1 MNKKLLASQVADKA
15 CLNSAFTK
23 KCALSVLSCSLLLAM
38 GNASAADVKVTSIAD
53 AVTQGT
59 ANVDLN
65 LRYESVDQD
74 NALKDADA
82 LTLRTRLTFATAEY
96 YGLTALVEFE
106 DSRSLAG
113 VNDYNDAIGN
123 NADYSVIADPETT
136 ELDQAFLQ
144 YKRNGFTAKA
154 GRQVIAIDNQRFIGH
169 VGWRQ
174 DRQTFDAVT
183 MQYAMNDFSVDYG
196 YIYKR
201 NRIFAEIKDIDSKDH
216 IINASY
222 NLGLGKLSAY
232 GYLLEED
239 TNFDNGVDT
248 YGVRFAGAK
257 DIDKIKLLYT
267 VEYATQD
274 ADTATT
280 SYSADYLLGEVGV
293 GFSGLTVKLGY
304 ELLGSDNG
312 EYGFATPL
320 ATLHAFNGW
329 SDQFLGTPAQG
340 LADTYV
346 SIGGSIVGGNWAL
359 VYHDFEADESSA
371 TVNDLGDE
379 IDAVFSLPIDKNY
392 TVGVKY
398 AAYSAGDAG
407 AGKVDTDKVW
417 LWANAKF

>member
-1 MNKKLLASQVADKA
+1 MNKKLLVSQVADKA

-183 MQYAMNDFSVDYG
+183 MQYVMNDFSVDYG

-222 NLGLGKLSAY
+222 NSGLGKLSAY

-280 SYSADYLLGEVGV
+280 SYSADYLLGEIGV

-346 SIGGSIVGGNWAL
+346 SIGGSVVGGNWAL

>member
-1 MNKKLLASQVADKA
+1 MGSANAADTNVNTVADA
-15 CLNSAFTK
+15 
-23 KCALSVLSCSLLLAM
+23 
-38 GNASAADVKVTSIAD
+38 I
-53 AVTQGT
+53 TQGT
-59 ANVDLN
+59 AKVNLN

-74 NALKDADA
+74 NPLKDADA

-106 DSRSLAG
+106 DSRSVAG

-123 NADYSVIADPETT
+123 NTDYSVIADPETT

-183 MQYAMNDFSVDYG
+183 MQYAINDFSVDYG

-201 NRIFAEIKDIDSKDH
+201 NRIFAEVKDIDSKDH
-216 IINASY
+216 VINASY
-222 NLGLGKLSAY
+222 NFGLGKLSAY
-232 GYLLEED
+232 SYLLEED
-239 TNFDNGVDT
+239 TNIDNGIDT
-248 YGVRFAGAK
+248 YGIRFAGAK

-267 VEYATQD
+267 LEYATQD
-274 ADTATT
+274 TDTETT
-280 SYSADYLLGEVGV
+280 SYSTDYMLGEVGV

-304 ELLGSDNG
+304 ELLGSDDG
-312 EYGFATPL
+312 EYGFSTPL

-329 SDQFLGTPAQG
+329 ADQFLATPKQG
-340 LADTYV
+340 LVDTYV
-346 SIGGSIVGGNWAL
+346 SIGGSVVGGKWAL

-379 IDAVFSLPIDKNY
+379 IDAVFSLPIDKHY

-398 AAYSAGDAG
+398 ASYSAGDAG
-407 AGKVDTDKVW
+407 AGKVDADKVW

>member
-1 MNKKLLASQVADKA
+1 MNNKLLASQVTDKA
-15 CLNSAFTK
+15 CQNSAVTK
-23 KCALSVLSCSLLLAM
+23 KWALSALTCSLLLAM
-38 GNASAADVKVTSIAD
+38 GSANAADTNVNTVAD
-53 AVTQGT
+53 AITQGT
-59 ANVDLN
+59 AKVNLN

-74 NALKDADA
+74 NPLKDADA

-106 DSRSLAG
+106 DSRSVAG

-123 NADYSVIADPETT
+123 NTDYSVIADPETT

-183 MQYAMNDFSVDYG
+183 MQYAINDFSVDYG

-201 NRIFAEIKDIDSKDH
+201 NRIFAEVKDIDSKDH
-216 IINASY
+216 VINASY
-222 NLGLGKLSAY
+222 NFGLGKLSAY
-232 GYLLEED
+232 SYLLEED
-239 TNFDNGVDT
+239 TNIDNGIDT
-248 YGVRFAGAK
+248 YGIRFAGAK

-267 VEYATQD
+267 LEYATQD
-274 ADTATT
+274 TDTETT
-280 SYSADYLLGEVGV
+280 SYSTDYMLGEVGV

-304 ELLGSDNG
+304 ELLGSDDG
-312 EYGFATPL
+312 EYGFSTPL

-329 SDQFLGTPAQG
+329 ADQFLATPKQG
-340 LADTYV
+340 LVDTYV
-346 SIGGSIVGGNWAL
+346 SIGGSVVGGKWAL

-379 IDAVFSLPIDKNY
+379 IDAVFSLPIDKHY

-398 AAYSAGDAG
+398 ASYSAGDAG
-407 AGKVDTDKVW
+407 AGKVDADKVW